1 MLRHYA
7 DLPKWWTISL
17 STAGEIADYENS
29 KLIITKRH
37 ITKSLGNVPTVSLLT
52 AEEEGFVLFCV
63 TTHPLSIGWSRA
75 PKAGRKVRHLT
86 SRVDVGMRGG
96 GNVNPVALWKAKSLQ
111 GESVWSSHLN
121 KLLAQLNEVDSREPR
136 LERATPPACSHRGS
150 FRFGYPPLFTVDC
163 PYPPL
168 KPHQLLCVYRS
179 NNTHTTGTAPAA
191 AATARDAAAL
201 AEKGSG
207 TRRLCLSSRRWA
219 PDLPFFSPS
228 HRPHLSQT

>member
-1 MLRHYA
+1 MKHYRTSWKRSHCVFSLPLRSHCIAPYSGGGRVCLFLRHNSSA
-7 DLPKWWTISL
+7 VNWLKPSSKGGTEGKTPDVTARCGHAWW
-17 STAGEIADYENS
+17 
-29 KLIITKRH
+29 
-37 ITKSLGNVPTVSLLT
+37 
-52 AEEEGFVLFCV
+52 
-63 TTHPLSIGWSRA
+63 
-75 PKAGRKVRHLT
+75 
-86 SRVDVGMRGG
+86 

-136 LERATPPACSHRGS
+136 LERATLPACSHRGS

-163 PYPPL
+163 PYHPL

-179 NNTHTTGTAPAA
+179 ANIHTTGTAPAA